1 MRQTKL
7 FFMLLLAMI
16 MSATGA
22 LAQSVG
28 TVFLSGGCEY
38 KVSKK
43 DLGHPENNEAVVLT
57 VKGTGRV
64 VIPTTVQTPEGM
76 DREWYKVVGCS
87 PWDSKVENGVT
98 EVEFS
103 EGFKEITANH
113 KLYRRWLSLRLV
125 RK

>member
-28 TVFLSGGCEY
+28 TVFDYGTCKY

-43 DLGHPENNEAVVLT
+43 DLNDPSLNEAVVLEIG
-57 VKGTGRV
+57 GTGKV
-64 VIPTTVQTPEGM
+64 VIPTEVQTPVGM
-76 DREWYKVVGCS
+76 DQEKYKVVGCS
-87 PWDSKVENGVT
+87 P
-98 EVEFS
+98 
-103 EGFKEITANH
+103 
-113 KLYRRWLSLRLV
+113 
-125 RK
+125 